1 MDSWEEENKVRRSVC
16 IVKVQGKHRK
26 LSKGN
31 HLCVLWGL
39 ESYSC
44 HICLRHS
51 ATIHKE
57 KIIDREKEKSGKE
70 SHHTPTP

>member
-1 MDSWEEENKVRRSVC
+1 MYLPSRYRESIENY
-16 IVKVQGKHRK
+16 Q
-26 LSKGN
+26 KGN

-44 HICLRHS
+44 HVCLRHS
-51 ATIHKE
+51 ATTHKE
-57 KIIDREKEKSGKE
+57 KIIDREEEKSGNE